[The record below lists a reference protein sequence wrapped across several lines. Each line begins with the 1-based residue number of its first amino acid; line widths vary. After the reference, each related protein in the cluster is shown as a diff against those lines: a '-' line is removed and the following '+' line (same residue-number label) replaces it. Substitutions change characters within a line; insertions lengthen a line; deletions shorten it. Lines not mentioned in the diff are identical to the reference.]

1 LLKNYQKIEKFQKK
15 IFIIIVLELRM
26 KIKKIILILSLI
38 ILSACVG
45 YSSTGVLGTGV
56 SIALDPRSLGTQI
69 DDSIMQQNLRAKLV
83 SSDKSYIISVKT
95 KILDGRIFLTGKVN
109 SVEDKL
115 KITKLAW
122 EVKGA
127 RSVNN
132 DLQIKEKFDFKR
144 SAKDLLITS
153 QLRTALIGSKKIKSV
168 NYNIDTYKKK
178 IYIYGIA
185 QTKLERDEVVKE
197 AKQILDVEDVIT
209 SIFLVDDLR
218 VVKK

>member
-1 LLKNYQKIEKFQKK
+1 
-15 IFIIIVLELRM
+15 M
-26 KIKKIILILSLI
+26 KIKKIIILLFFLIFTG
-38 ILSACVG
+38 CVG

-69 DDSIMQQNLRAKLV
+69 DDSIMQQNLRAKLL
-83 SSDKSYIISVKT
+83 SADKSYIISVKT

-115 KITKLAW
+115 KVTKLAW
-122 EVKGA
+122 EIKGA

-153 QLRTALIGSKKIKSV
+153 QVRVAMIENKKIKSV

-178 IYIYGIA
+178 VYIYGIA
-185 QTKLERDEVVKE
+185 QNKTERDQVTME
-197 AKQILDVEDVIT
+197 AKQVLDVQDVIT

-218 VVKK
+218 VVKN